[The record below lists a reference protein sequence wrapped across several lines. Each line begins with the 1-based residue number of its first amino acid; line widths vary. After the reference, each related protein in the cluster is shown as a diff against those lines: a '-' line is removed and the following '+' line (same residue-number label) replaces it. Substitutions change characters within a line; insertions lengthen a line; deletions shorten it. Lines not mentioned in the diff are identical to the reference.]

1 MKRRSLLKGL
11 SLGAV
16 AALAPILRNAR
27 AFAQSGEIPKRVVF
41 FYADTGNLPSRAYQ
55 NAREPGHWEPLPVAG
70 RSEPTE
76 TQFELNTTMQ
86 PLEPFKQDLILFENL
101 DMVQQWLDPTSPGNA
116 HFAGASITLTG
127 AHRFDGRFPGG
138 ISIDQLI
145 ARELNSPT
153 PLTRLSSIE
162 LQCGGVDMVNS
173 EASVIAPGQTV
184 PVLYE
189 PDVLYDRL
197 FPDPADSAS
206 AEMAALRRNR
216 VFDFILGHGG
226 GLRDRLSPNDREKVQ
241 QHLDTVSDLQ
251 ARLALTGRD
260 LPPPSRA
267 ILDPWGEI
275 YRGYTEDDPL
285 RHQLFHMSTDINL
298 DLVAAALHADVT
310 RVATVWVSDPPGYSF
325 DYTGGMHGSTD
336 PHDLQHKVNNDRE
349 PQATDP
355 DAHATLARSHTI
367 VQQKFADFLNRL
379 AMRTESDGSRLLDHT
394 LVVYCSQ
401 IANGSHELTRL
412 PWVLAGSCQGY
423 FNTGRYIRF
432 PRMPMDS
439 IPDWET
445 AGRPHNDLFV
455 SIANAMGIDIT
466 TFGNP
471 EACTGA
477 IEELRG

>member
-1 MKRRSLLKGL
+1 
-11 SLGAV
+11 
-16 AALAPILRNAR
+16 
-27 AFAQSGEIPKRVVF
+27 
-41 FYADTGNLPSRAYQ
+41 
-55 NAREPGHWEPLPVAG
+55 
-70 RSEPTE
+70 
-76 TQFELNTTMQ
+76 
-86 PLEPFKQDLILFENL
+86 
-101 DMVQQWLDPTSPGNA
+101 
-116 HFAGASITLTG
+116 
-127 AHRFDGRFPGG
+127 
-138 ISIDQLI
+138 
-145 ARELNSPT
+145 
-153 PLTRLSSIE
+153 
-162 LQCGGVDMVNS
+162 
-173 EASVIAPGQTV
+173 
-184 PVLYE
+184 
-189 PDVLYDRL
+189 
-197 FPDPADSAS
+197 
-206 AEMAALRRNR
+206 

-325 DYTGGMHGSTD
+325 DYTGGMHGATD
-336 PHDLQHKVNNDRE
+336 PHDLQHKVNNERE

-367 VQQKFADFLNRL
+367 VQQKFADFLQRL

-432 PRMPMDS
+432 PRVPMDS

-477 IEELRG
+477 IAELRA